1 MAELGYEV
9 YEDTRSFEK
18 TGFSGVVKRYTTE
31 SMRFPCYIVDA
42 DKTEIEEYRLKII
55 TNMFKT
61 SSAVDVAE
69 DDSTVSIYV
78 KMQDKTV
85 RLGQINSTQVK
96 AFLKLFETKF
106 VVGYYDENTELLDDY
121 LYVLA
126 Q

>member
-18 TGFSGVVKRYTTE
+18 VGFSGVVKRYTTE